1 VIRSIERWNRDL
13 IEPNNSSELF
23 ASDKSGINR
32 ESNPNKSKQKEI
44 NPMAHLILENDSAY
58 RPANTPVSWHGL
70 ETPVDG
76 EILTSAQIPGVAYDV
91 TKEKLLTLLNS
102 NSDQYV
108 LSGSNCSDVIIGT
121 IPQEDGTMKKL
132 IIATS
137 SPEYHVISNRMIF
150 EKAMEAFE
158 KAGIPVSL
166 SYCLTMDN
174 GKKVSY
180 AFAIKGTE
188 EFNTNNGDVTKL
200 FIIVTGSHDKTMGVR
215 LFGSM
220 TRVVCNNTLQMALR
234 GEKKGINHTFFHNAK
249 GVLDFQ
255 HLPQLIDSIY
265 SDSQKFVKLT
275 EQMGNFALAQM
286 DAFYLAI
293 GFLAEGKKEIS
304 TQIYNQAGGITYL
317 FKAGKGNHGRSFYDL
332 LNGVTEFYTTGDGSG
347 KKVSLW
353 AKAVSADYGNA
364 ASKKAEFLQTF
375 QDEFGNLVSEDQ
387 IFKMLNIGKTL
398 AAAYEAKNDIPA
410 IDGFNA
416 FRGASNAIG
425 SMSGAAT
432 PLALPRMAG
441 NGQSEAT
448 TETPEILVE
457 VVTEETELVTA

>member
-1 VIRSIERWNRDL
+1 
-13 IEPNNSSELF
+13 
-23 ASDKSGINR
+23 
-32 ESNPNKSKQKEI
+32 
-44 NPMAHLILENDSAY
+44 MAHLILENDSAY

-76 EILTSAQIPGVAYDV
+76 EIISAAQIPGVAYDV

-102 NSDQYV
+102 PDYV
-108 LSGSNCSDVIIGT
+108 LSGSNCSDVIVGS
-121 IPQEDGTMKKL
+121 IPQEDGTTKKL

-166 SYCLTMDN
+166 SYALTMDN

-249 GVLDFQ
+249 GLIDFQ

-275 EQMGNFALAQM
+275 EQMGNFALAQL

-304 TQIYNQAGGITYL
+304 TQVYNQAGGIAYL

-375 QDEFGNLVSEDQ
+375 QDETGNLVSEEQ
-387 IFKMLNIGKTL
+387 IFKMTNIGKTL
-398 AAAYEAKNDIPA
+398 AAAYEAKNSIPA
-410 IDGFNA
+410 IDGFNT
-416 FRGASNAIG
+416 FRGSNAIG

-448 TETPEILVE
+448 TATDILVE
-457 VVTEETELVTA
+457 IVTEETELATA